1 MNDSPRFSAV
11 RSAFLALLFPGTPS
25 HAAAQDAGQ
34 QTPQIPIQI
43 QRLTGPIIFDGETTE
58 PAWDEVSPFPLIQ
71 YEPIYQ
77 GELTQRTQLR
87 VAYDDDYL
95 YDSCRCYETDPS
107 LIQITSLKR
116 DNFNSGFDQVILL
129 LDTFSDNENSL
140 LFTISAAGVRT
151 DATITQDGATY
162 SASWNTLGG
171 ATTQIGEEGWS
182 AEYHIPLSSLN
193 FYSDNGKTT
202 MGLTMYR
209 YIARSNVTLMHFCVN
224 HNESDNS
231 SCVFNLC
238 PLNRRVQTN
247 KIHPHP

>member
-1 MNDSPRFSAV
+1 MNDSLRLSAI
-11 RSAFLALLFPGTPS
+11 RAALLALLFLWTPS
-25 HAAAQDAGQ
+25 NAATQDAGQ
-34 QTPQIPIQI
+34 QTLQFPIQI
-43 QRLTGPIIFDGETTE
+43 QRLTGPIIFDGEITE

-77 GELTQRTQLR
+77 GELTQRTQIR

-95 YDSCRCYETDPS
+95 YYSCRCYETDPS

-162 SASWNTLGG
+162 SASWNTLG
-171 ATTQIGEEGWS
+171 
-182 AEYHIPLSSLN
+182 
-193 FYSDNGKTT
+193 
-202 MGLTMYR
+202 
-209 YIARSNVTLMHFCVN
+209 
-224 HNESDNS
+224 
-231 SCVFNLC
+231 
-238 PLNRRVQTN
+238 VQLHRLAKKGGPRN
-247 KIHPHP
+247 IIYLFPV